1 MTQKLRE
8 MTEDY
13 RMFQKQLESIKD
25 NNESNT
31 YLNSN
36 NVSNNDITINTNVN
50 LSQLN
55 LQYKNYKDFS
65 NINIDMGKENRE
77 G

>member
-36 NVSNNDITINTNVN
+36 NVSNNDITINTQIN
-50 LSQLN
+50 LSHLN
-55 LQYKNYKDFS
+55 SQYKN
-65 NINIDMGKENRE
+65 
-77 G
+77 

>member
-36 NVSNNDITINTNVN
+36 NVSNNDITINTQIN
-50 LSQLN
+50 LSHLN
-55 LQYKNYKDFS
+55 SHYKN
-65 NINIDMGKENRE
+65 
-77 G
+77 